1 MSDWTSYLNARD
13 DDAVR
18 ELQELLRIP
27 SVSALPEHADD
38 VRAAGQWVLRRMQQA
53 GIEHVEMMETG
64 GHPVVYGDWLH
75 APGKPTV
82 MIYGHFDVQP
92 VDPVNL
98 WVTPPFD
105 PAIRDGRIYARGAN
119 DDKGNMLPPIQ
130 AVEALLATEG
140 ALPINV
146 KFFFEGQ
153 EEIGSPTLP
162 TFISDNRTKFA
173 CDMVISSDGGQWSET
188 EPALLIGLRGLCAV
202 QIDVTGPSHDLHSG
216 GAGGSIQNPIH
227 ALVAL
232 LNTLHAPDGTI
243 LVEGFLDSVRPLSE
257 QDRAYLAEIPYDEE
271 AYKQRLGV
279 SEVFGEP
286 GFSSYER
293 ITARP
298 TIELN
303 GIWGGFSGAG
313 TKTVIPS
320 TAHAKITCRLVA
332 DQDPNAMLELLQAH
346 IEKHTPPGVSIHL
359 DLSESSAQPYLMPA
373 DHPGNDAARDVLRE
387 LYGREPYYARSGG
400 SIPVCTLFKNSL
412 DVYTVNFAFALNDE
426 LQHSPNEFFRLENFH
441 RGRHAYVKFLKRLAQ
456 I

>member
-1 MSDWTSYLNARD
+1 MSDWSSYLD
-13 DDAVR
+13 DRADAAVA
-18 ELQELLRIP
+18 ELQEFLHIP
-27 SVSALPEHADD
+27 SVSALPEHAED

-53 GIEHVEMMETG
+53 GIENVEMMETG

-75 APGKPTV
+75 APGKPTI

-98 WVTPPFD
+98 WVSPPFS
-105 PAIRDGRIYARGAN
+105 AEIRDGRIYARGAN
-119 DDKGNMLPPIQ
+119 DDKGNMLPPIH

-140 ALPINV
+140 ALPVNV

-162 TFISDNRTKFA
+162 DFISDNRDKFA
-173 CDMVISSDGGQWSET
+173 CAMVISSDGGQWSET
-188 EPALLIGLRGLCAV
+188 EPALLLGLRGLCAL

-232 LNTLHAPDGTI
+232 LDTLHAPDGTI
-243 LVEGFLDSVRPLSE
+243 LVDGFLDSVRPLSE

-271 AYKQRLGV
+271 AYKQRMGV
-279 SEVFGEP
+279 NEVFGEP

-293 ITARP
+293 VTARP
-298 TIELN
+298 TVELN

-332 DQDPNAMLELLQAH
+332 DQDPASMLELLQAH
-346 IEKHTPPGVSIHL
+346 IEKHTPPGVTVHL
-359 DLSESSAQPYLMPA
+359 DLSESTAQPYLMPA
-373 DHPGNDAARDVLRE
+373 DHPGNEAARDVLRE
-387 LYGREPYYARSGG
+387 IYGREPYYARSGG
-400 SIPVCTLFKNSL
+400 SIPVCTLFQHSL
-412 DVYTVNFAFALNDE
+412 GVYTVNFAFALNDE

-441 RGRHAYVKFLKRLAQ
+441 RGRHAYVKLLQRLAQ
-456 I
+456 S